1 VLWPDYG
8 KEHLAAALAEYATRE
23 RRFGGAVSDDVLAA
37 G

>member
-8 KEHLAAALAEYATRE
+8 PEHLKAAIAEFRTRE
-23 RRFGGAVSDDVLAA
+23 RRYGGVSDDVLAT